1 MHTQA
6 TLTAALSQEILKE
19 LDKKFITATCTLL
32 VHYGELISE
41 LMGKYFMLN
50 DLANKREYL
59 LEIKQKSQVF
69 HCHRDSTK
77 DIHIKDW
84 QQLLLPS

>member
-6 TLTAALSQEILKE
+6 TLTAALRKCFKE
-19 LDKKFITATCTLL
+19 LNKKFITTTCTLL

-77 DIHIKDW
+77 DIHIHKR
-84 QQLLLPS
+84 PATIPTS